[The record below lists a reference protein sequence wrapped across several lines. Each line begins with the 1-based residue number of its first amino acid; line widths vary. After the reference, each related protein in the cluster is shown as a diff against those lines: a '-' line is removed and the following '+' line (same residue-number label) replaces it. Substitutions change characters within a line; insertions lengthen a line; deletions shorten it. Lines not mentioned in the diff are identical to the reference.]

1 MGASFRELGG
11 IFSRSTRQSVA
22 SVRRVND
29 LPDAPHQQT
38 GAKSSCAPACM
49 ECGGAID
56 AAFSVPGYCFVC
68 SVHVASCCADSLDA
82 DA

>member
-1 MGASFRELGG
+1 MGG
-11 IFSRSTRQSVA
+11 IFRRSARQSVA

-29 LPDAPHQQT
+29 LPDDLHQQT
-38 GAKSSCAPACM
+38 GAKSSSAPACM

-56 AAFSVPGYCFVC
+56 AAFCVPGYCFVC
-68 SVHVASCCADSLDA
+68 SVHVASCCADPLDA